1 MNTTSTD
8 RYIRRAQAF
17 ALIALPA
24 TWLLMF
30 ALHFRRLADFFE
42 LHARYVPV
50 PAGDKVTRLI
60 QARNHWPMIH
70 DPHLLGYLTL
80 PLLVLGAF
88 GLYAVGRRVH
98 PRLAALGISLTVTG
112 SIFLGGV
119 FGLFTALTRGLGDVD
134 PRYVDGAIATY
145 TAVTA
150 DHEAYGM
157 TRRLAML
164 AMLGMVV
171 QALALWRASSVP
183 RWSPIS
189 IVAGG
194 ALFLSFWDVDNMMFA
209 GAVCML
215 AGFVPIA
222 RSLRQS
228 AALVDPSLRTGASG
242 CSIDT
247 F

>member
-8 RYIRRAQAF
+8 RYIRLTQAF

-30 ALHFRRLADFFE
+30 ALHFHSLADFLQF
-42 LHARYVPV
+42 HARYVPV
-50 PAGDKVTRLI
+50 PAEDKVTRLI
-60 QARNHWPMIH
+60 EARNDWPMIH
-70 DPHLLGYLTL
+70 DPHMLGYLTL

-88 GLYAVGRRVH
+88 GLYAVGRTTR

-157 TRRLAML
+157 SRRLAMVAL
-164 AMLGMVV
+164 VGIAL
-171 QALALWRASSVP
+171 QALALWRASGVP

-189 IVAGG
+189 IVTGC
-194 ALFLSFWDVDNMMFA
+194 ALFLAFWDVDNMMFA
-209 GAVCML
+209 GTIGML
-215 AGFVPIA
+215 VGFVPIA
-222 RSLRQS
+222 RSLC
-228 AALVDPSLRTGASG
+228 RTK
-242 CSIDT
+242 
-247 F
+247 